1 VKGRTDEGV
10 KRPVTRRARL
20 LAVRC
25 ARCTRCGVSWHRPGD
40 VPQNFP
46 LATR

>member
-10 KRPVTRRARL
+10 KHPVTCRARL

-25 ARCTRCGVSWHRPGD
+25 ARCMRCVRGGVSWHR
-40 VPQNFP
+40 
-46 LATR
+46 L